1 VTKGGARRL
10 ATAALLVHEGAA
22 QKIDALLAGQ
32 DAILVAFVVTIIVTD
47 WRWRRIPNAVTYPTM
62 VVGLA
67 VGAIESAGSAGFPG
81 SLFPQGTHGGI
92 LDHVAGLV
100 IGFLVA
106 YPFYAGGGL
115 KAGDGKFLM
124 AVGSLMGTL
133 FLFQAAVWGALVGG
147 VIAIGFIV
155 ARRVA
160 AARAGTGETIGGL
173 LHTWIPYGVALGIGA
188 LAALAIQ
195 LRGLS

>member
-1 VTKGGARRL
+1 M
-10 ATAALLVHEGAA
+10 ATAALFVRREGSG
-22 QKIDALLAGQ
+22 QKIDGLLAIE
-32 DAILVAFVVTIIVTD
+32 DLVLVVFVVTIIVTD

-62 VVGLA
+62 LVGLGL
-67 VGAIESAGSAGFPG
+67 GAIESAGPAGFPG
-81 SLFPQGTHGGI
+81 SIFSAGMHGGI
-92 LDHVAGLV
+92 LDHVVGLA

-124 AVGSLMGTL
+124 AVGALMGTL
-133 FLFQAAVWGALVGG
+133 FLLQAAVWGALVGG

-155 ARRVA
+155 ARRVS
-160 AARAGTGETIGGL
+160 AARAGTGETVGGL
-173 LHTWIPYGVALGIGA
+173 LHTWIPYGVALGLGA

-195 LRGLS
+195 LNGLRGLS

>member
-1 VTKGGARRL
+1 M
-10 ATAALLVHEGAA
+10 
-22 QKIDALLAGQ
+22 
-32 DAILVAFVVTIIVTD
+32 TIIVTD

-62 VVGLA
+62 LVGLGL
-67 VGAIESAGSAGFPG
+67 GALESAGPAGFPG
-81 SLFPQGTHGGI
+81 SIFSAGMHGGI
-92 LDHVAGLV
+92 LDHVVGLA

-124 AVGSLMGTL
+124 AVGALMGTL
-133 FLFQAAVWGALVGG
+133 FLLQAAVWGALVGG

-155 ARRVA
+155 ARRVS
-160 AARAGTGETIGGL
+160 AARAGTGETVGGL
-173 LHTWIPYGVALGIGA
+173 LHTWIPYGVALGLGA

-195 LRGLS
+195 LNGLRGLS

>member
-1 VTKGGARRL
+1 V
-10 ATAALLVHEGAA
+10 ATAALFVRREGSG
-22 QKIDALLAGQ
+22 QKIDGLLAIE
-32 DAILVAFVVTIIVTD
+32 DLVLVVFVVTIIVTD

-62 VVGLA
+62 LVGLA
-67 VGAIESAGSAGFPG
+67 LGVLESTGPAGFPG
-81 SLFPQGTHGGI
+81 SVFAATHGGI
-92 LDHVAGLV
+92 LDHVVGLAV
-100 IGFLVA
+100 GFLVA

-124 AVGSLMGTL
+124 AVGALLGTL
-133 FLFQAAVWGALVGG
+133 FLLQAAVWGALVGG

-160 AARAGTGETIGGL
+160 AARAGTGETVGGL
-173 LHTWIPYGVALGIGA
+173 LHTWIPYGVALGLGA

-195 LRGLS
+195 LNQLRGIS

>member
-1 VTKGGARRL
+1 V
-10 ATAALLVHEGAA
+10 ATAALFVRREGSG
-22 QKIDALLAGQ
+22 QTIDGLLAIE
-32 DAILVAFVVTIIVTD
+32 DLVLVVFVVTIIVTD

-62 VVGLA
+62 LVGLVLGA
-67 VGAIESAGSAGFPG
+67 VESAGPAGFPG
-81 SLFPQGTHGGI
+81 GVFAPVHGGI
-92 LDHVAGLV
+92 LDHVVGLAV
-100 IGFLVA
+100 GFLVA

-124 AVGSLMGTL
+124 AVGALMGTF
-133 FLFQAAVWGALVGG
+133 FLLQAAVWGALVGG

-160 AARAGTGETIGGL
+160 AARAGTGETVGGL
-173 LHTWIPYGVALGIGA
+173 LHTWIPYGVALGLGA

-195 LRGLS
+195 LSQLRGIS